1 MSYANLKQ
9 EEEIHRLARDLVEF
23 IRIASKDKVGTAM
36 LSMMRVMSATVVESC
51 DTEPEL
57 IEALEEV
64 IVVLTSGAKMMWAAK
79 QEKANERSS

>member
-64 IVVLTSGAKMMWAAK
+64 IVVLTSGAKIMWVAK

>member
-1 MSYANLKQ
+1 MSYASLKL
-9 EEEIHRLARDLVEF
+9 EEEVHRVAADIVEF
-23 IRIASKDKVGTAM
+23 VRIASKGKVGTAM
-36 LSMMRVMSATVVESC
+36 LSMVRVVAATLVESC

-64 IVVLTSGAKMMWAAK
+64 IMVLTSGAQIMWAAK

>member
-1 MSYANLKQ
+1 MSYASLKL
-9 EEEIHRLARDLVEF
+9 EEEVHRVANDLVEF
-23 IRIASKDKVGTAM
+23 VRIASKGKVGTAM
-36 LSMMRVMSATVVESC
+36 LSMVRVVAATLVESS

>member
-64 IVVLTSGAKMMWAAK
+64 IVVLTSGAKIMWAAK
-79 QEKANERSS
+79 QEKANERSN

>member
-9 EEEIHRLARDLVEF
+9 EEEIHRVAGDLVEF
-23 IRIASKDKVGTAM
+23 IRIASKGKVGTAM
-36 LSMMRVMSATVVESC
+36 LSMVRVMSATVVESC
-51 DTEPEL
+51 GTEPEL

>member
-1 MSYANLKQ
+1 MSYASLKL
-9 EEEIHRLARDLVEF
+9 EEEVHRVANDLVEF
-23 IRIASKDKVGTAM
+23 VRIASKGKLGTAM

-64 IVVLTSGAKMMWAAK
+64 IVVLTSGAKIMWAAK

>member
-1 MSYANLKQ
+1 MSYASLKL
-9 EEEIHRLARDLVEF
+9 EEEVHRVAADIVEF
-23 IRIASKDKVGTAM
+23 VRIASKGKVGTAM
-36 LSMMRVMSATVVESC
+36 LSMVRVVAATVVESC

-64 IVVLTSGAKMMWAAK
+64 IMVLTSGAQIMWAAK

>member
-23 IRIASKDKVGTAM
+23 IRIASKDKIGTAM
-36 LSMMRVMSATVVESC
+36 LSMVRVVAATLVESS

-64 IVVLTSGAKMMWAAK
+64 IVVLTSGAKIMWVAK

>member
-1 MSYANLKQ
+1 MSYASLKL
-9 EEEIHRLARDLVEF
+9 EEEVHRVANDLVEF
-23 IRIASKDKVGTAM
+23 VRIASKGKLGTAM
-36 LSMMRVMSATVVESC
+36 LSMVRVMSATVVESC

-64 IVVLTSGAKMMWAAK
+64 IMVLTSGAQIMWAAK

>member
-9 EEEIHRLARDLVEF
+9 EEEIHRVANDLVEF
-23 IRIASKDKVGTAM
+23 IRIASKGKLGTAM
-36 LSMMRVMSATVVESC
+36 LSMVRVVAATLVESC

-64 IVVLTSGAKMMWAAK
+64 IMVLTSGAQIMWAAK